1 MILKVVCKK
10 DFFIPYFN
18 SKKNFIRGKSYEYKL
33 DKLENLCDE
42 QIHHV
47 IDDFPVPYIQFK
59 ENFSLIEDWRD
70 DQINNLI

>member
-18 SKKNFIRGKSYEYKL
+18 SKKNFIKGKSYEYRL

-42 QIHHV
+42 QINHI
-47 IDDFPVPYIQFK
+47 IDDFPVPYI
-59 ENFSLIEDWRD
+59 
-70 DQINNLI
+70 